1 MRKYK
6 NIKNKKRVDGKT
18 GFTLEDASDGIIDAL
33 YFADTDLF
41 PNILM

>member
-18 GFTLEDASDGIIDAL
+18 GFTLEDPSDGISEAL
-33 YFADTDLF
+33 NFADTDLF
-41 PNILM
+41 PNVPM